1 MNKRRN
7 IIKNNLIRVF
17 AALVIIVLVNVIGGY
32 LFFRL
37 DLTEEKRYTLSEP
50 TKQIL
55 RNLDDIVYFEVYL
68 EGDFP
73 AGFKRL
79 SKATKEMLDQFRSY
93 TDNVQYEFINPSA
106 SRDPE
111 VRNDIYRRLVE
122 RGLNPTDLQVKTRE
136 GASQK
141 IIFPGAIAS
150 HKSREEPVELLISQ
164 AGVPP
169 EEVLNSSIE
178 NLEFN
183 LANTIRKLS
192 VAIKPS
198 IAFIQGHGELDGKE
212 TADAFYSLREF
223 YRVERV
229 SINGQLN
236 SLTERKEDSAGMV
249 IRNKYEAI
257 IIAKPDSVF
266 SEKDKFIIDQFVM
279 RGGKVLWL
287 VDPVFASMDSIQ
299 DANATVGIVNELNLE
314 DQFFRYGVRMNTDLV
329 MDLNA
334 LPIPVRTGSM
344 GGNPQIDFFPWFYF
358 PVLTP
363 LSDHPVVRNLN
374 LIKTEF
380 ISSIDTLNI
389 PGIRKEILLTSSP
402 YSRTVNTPVYISLE
416 MLKEEPDERLYSK
429 GPIPV
434 AALLEGEFRSLYQN
448 RIPPALM
455 EDEGIGFLEKSDS
468 TRMIFIADGDVIKN
482 QLRNQAGQVV
492 PYPLGYD
499 RFTEQYFGNKDLILN
514 IMNYLVDESG
524 LINIRSREVK
534 LRLLDNTKIAGAEL
548 FWKLFNTI
556 VPVILVI
563 MLGLLLAFLRKRKYS
578 Q

>member
-236 SLTERKEDSAGMV
+236 SLTERKEDSAEMV

>member
-236 SLTERKEDSAGMV
+236 SLTERKEDSAEMV

-380 ISSIDTLNI
+380 ISSIDTLDI

-492 PYPLGYD
+492 PYTLGYD